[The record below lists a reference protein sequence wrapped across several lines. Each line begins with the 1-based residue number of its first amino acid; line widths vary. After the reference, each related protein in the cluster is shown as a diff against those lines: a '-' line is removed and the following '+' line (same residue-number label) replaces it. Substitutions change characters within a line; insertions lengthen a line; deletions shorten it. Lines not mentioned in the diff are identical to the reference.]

1 MKVIR
6 GSRARIVATLAV
18 LALIPATTGH
28 ASSSTESPGDQSL
41 EVWTWGSVDE
51 TLAIL
56 GEQFAESHP
65 GVEVTVTEQPMD
77 SYFALMRSALASNSG
92 PDVFQMYA
100 NSGIFDYYL
109 GLTPLDE
116 YVTEEQK
123 ATLLGWENTSTGRSA
138 DGTPYAV
145 PYLAQGYP
153 WYYNKAL
160 FAEAGL
166 DPENPP
172 ATWDELFAACEA
184 LNAAGI
190 TPIINGYADGYGVE
204 QFMDV
209 YMTQLMTVEDL
220 RANNAD
226 PDWMRP
232 ELIRSLEYT
241 QEMLDRGCTHPSAAG
256 FPMWP
261 DSLDNFAAGDGAMFQ
276 GLLSDVANWAQFQE
290 PLGDDLGVWPG
301 PLVPDAIVD
310 TPPLDFSPNLAWAI
324 NGSSDNP
331 DLAFDWIS
339 LVVSPEGQAQAW
351 ETNGS
356 MPNTSLA
363 DVSSDYAP
371 AATLIGWIEDDAV
384 VKVSGPVPYMRPAVD
399 STFATNVAGIY
410 TGALTPEELMQL
422 VQTVDDALPP
432 IPEE

>member
-1 MKVIR
+1 
-6 GSRARIVATLAV
+6 VAALVV
-18 LALIPATTGH
+18 LALIPAATGH
-28 ASSSTESPGDQSL
+28 ANSRLESGGDQTL
-41 EVWTWGSVDE
+41 EVWTWGSVDD

-56 GEQFAESHP
+56 GETFAESHP
-65 GVEVTVTEQPMD
+65 GVEVTVTEQPFD
-77 SYFALMRSALASNSG
+77 SYFALVRSALASNSG
-92 PDVFQMYA
+92 PDVFQMFA
-100 NSGIFDYYL
+100 NQGIFDYYL

-138 DGTPYAV
+138 EGTPYAV

-172 ATWDELFAACEA
+172 ATWDEMLAACEA

-220 RANNAD
+220 RANNVD

-232 ELIRSLEYT
+232 ELIRSLELT
-241 QEMLDRGCTHPSAAG
+241 QEMLDAGCTHPDAAG

-261 DSLDNFAAGDGAMFQ
+261 DSLDNFAAGDGAIFQ

-310 TPPLDFSPNLAWAI
+310 APPLDFSPNLAWSI
-324 NGSSDNP
+324 NGSSENP
-331 DLAFDWIS
+331 ELAFDWIS

-363 DVSSDYAP
+363 EVTSDFAP
-371 AATLIGWIEDDAV
+371 AATLIEWIEDDAV